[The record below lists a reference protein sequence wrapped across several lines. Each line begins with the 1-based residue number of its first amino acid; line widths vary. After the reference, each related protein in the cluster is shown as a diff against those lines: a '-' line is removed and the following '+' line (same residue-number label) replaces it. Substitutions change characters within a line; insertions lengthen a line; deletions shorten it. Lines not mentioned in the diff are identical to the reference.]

1 MVAALEAR
9 VKCGLRRLE
18 ALAAVVREGWRPR
31 IAATGSVELSCGSLV
46 LWTAAGGSDESVGL
60 SSRKTSISDMLQ
72 AEAASRLLR
81 LQAT

>member
-1 MVAALEAR
+1 M
-9 VKCGLRRLE
+9 
-18 ALAAVVREGWRPR
+18 VVREGRRAR